1 MTANIAKAAKTMM
14 EIEAGQ
20 TEEVVTDTA
29 VLIGE
34 TGADTAVVEE
44 DTTTSTITEDVVEG
58 QAQAAAITEGIGKV
72 NLPGDTTMRPR
83 PRLEARL

>member
-1 MTANIAKAAKTMM
+1 MM
-14 EIEAGQ
+14 EMEAGQ

-29 VLIGE
+29 ALIGE
-34 TGADTAVVEE
+34 TGADIAVAVVVVE
-44 DTTTSTITEDVVEG
+44 DTTTPTITEDVVEG
-58 QAQAAAITEGIGKV
+58 QVQAAAITEGIGKV